1 MGKRGGYLKG
11 QACERPT
18 AGCGGVG
25 VGGGVGGGVTG
36 WGPNGQRNVHRD
48 QRHQHQPWRRRR
60 LHQHLRQLRAGD
72 RPRHDGDRRRV
83 LHRRHCDRHRTR
95 ADSAGFG
102 SLAYAGGLGSEAFA
116 NGILNL
122 AVAGLGFEGPLGV
135 GTNVVNA
142 DLATRTALALCV
154 GDLPRELTHL
164 KKI

>member
-1 MGKRGGYLKG
+1 MGKGGDISKG
-11 QACERPT
+11 KLASGLMGVGLASGLVAASLGGVPT
-18 AGCGGVG
+18 ASATCIGISGININL
-25 VGGGVGGGVTG
+25 GGGGGCTSTFGNFALGIGPGTIANATG
-36 WGPNGQRNVHRD
+36 DLTSAIATGTG
-48 QRHQHQPWRRRR
+48 
-60 LHQHLRQLRAGD
+60 
-72 RPRHDGDRRRV
+72 
-83 LHRRHCDRHRTR
+83 TR

-154 GDLPRELTHL
+154 GNLPRELTHL